1 MSWDDRA
8 DRFEKKPVS
17 TGVRWGLIAVG
28 VVVLFAVILGALSF
42 GGAWAKKGADV
53 VGPANVEKQYDQVI
67 TNWESLTSAA
77 DNACMAVGSVTTTE
91 NSPTFVES
99 PAMAYVATY
108 RSIRVDYNAAQADL
122 FKAKVVGPSG
132 YPSEIPNFVEATGQ
146 TPDFCSVGT
155 QLAELKAAAE

>member
-17 TGVRWGLIAVG
+17 TGLRWAFVG
-28 VVVLFAVILGALSF
+28 IGILVLFAVIFGVLGFA
-42 GGAWAKKGADV
+42 GGWANKAAKVA
-53 VGPANVEKQYDQVI
+53 GPANVEKQYDQVI

-108 RSIRVDYNAAQADL
+108 RSIRVDYNAAQADM
-122 FKAKVVGPSG
+122 FKAKVVGPAG

-155 QLAELKAAAE
+155 QLAELKAATE